1 MVAIRFFILFLFFCS
16 DSFADSFVGVGE
28 ARVFDNNL
36 VEAKIVSAKNAIRE
50 IILKA
55 GLSASTINELS
66 FSIGYL
72 GDIIISNN
80 LSRPS
85 IRINSLSSD
94 ESDGIVLTFAKVD
107 VDKSRHQCG
116 VRPMAKSVVF
126 SPLLVGTLRYAVSG
140 GFKNEIDTINRKFIN
155 LMKNSGVDFFLKGFL
170 NNPVLFDN
178 SDDPINSSARIRE
191 IAERYDAQYL
201 ISGAL
206 NDISLSRMN
215 AGPDSYRNVVRNFS
229 VTFSLF
235 DGITGNR
242 IKSYSYKE
250 SSPWPIGYRLNLE
263 FNDASLSNSAF
274 GSRIFQIL
282 MRSVEDISSDI
293 KCARLRA
300 RVIESRADSLM
311 ISAGTIQG
319 VNVGDSFVLHNRV
332 QSGFDSDAQYYR
344 ESKMSPYFVLE
355 SYPSFSLIT
364 SVDTYSVDYTAGV
377 GDIVVHEGP
386 P

>member
-1 MVAIRFFILFLFFCS
+1 MKGFLS
-16 DSFADSFVGVGE
+16 NPVS
-28 ARVFDNNL
+28 FDNN
-36 VEAKIVSAKNAIRE
+36 
-50 IILKA
+50 
-55 GLSASTINELS
+55 
-66 FSIGYL
+66 
-72 GDIIISNN
+72 
-80 LSRPS
+80 
-85 IRINSLSSD
+85 
-94 ESDGIVLTFAKVD
+94 
-107 VDKSRHQCG
+107 
-116 VRPMAKSVVF
+116 
-126 SPLLVGTLRYAVSG
+126 AV
-140 GFKNEIDTINRKFIN
+140 
-155 LMKNSGVDFFLKGFL
+155 
-170 NNPVLFDN
+170 PV
-178 SDDPINSSARIRE
+178 NSSARIRE

-215 AGPDSYRNVVRNFS
+215 ADPDSYHNVVRNFS

-235 DGITGNR
+235 DGITGNK

-250 SSPWPIGYRLNLE
+250 SSPWPFGYRLNLK

-274 GSRIFQIL
+274 GSHIFQIL
-282 MRSVEDISSDI
+282 MRSIEDISSDI

-319 VNVGDSFVLHNRV
+319 VNVGDSFVLHNKV
-332 QSGFDSDAQYYR
+332 QSGFNSDAQYYR

>member
-1 MVAIRFFILFLFFCS
+1 MVAIRFFILFLFFYSNC
-16 DSFADSFVGVGE
+16 FADSFVGVGK
-28 ARVFDNNL
+28 AKVFDNNL

-55 GLSASTINELS
+55 GLSASTINELT
-66 FSIGYL
+66 FSVGYL
-72 GDIIISNN
+72 GDVIIINN
-80 LSRPS
+80 FSRPS
-85 IRINSLSSD
+85 LKISSLSSD
-94 ESDGIVLTFAKVD
+94 DSDDIVLTFAKAD
-107 VDKSRHQCG
+107 VDKLKRQCS
-116 VRPMAKSVVF
+116 VHPTAKSVIF
-126 SPLLVGTLRYAVSG
+126 SPLLVGTPRHAVSG
-140 GFKNEIDTINRKFIN
+140 GFKNEIDTINRTFIN
-155 LMKNSGVDFFLKGFL
+155 LLENSGADFFLKGFL
-170 NNPVLFDN
+170 SNSVLLEN
-178 SDDPINSSARIRE
+178 SAVQINSSARIRE
-191 IAERYDAQYL
+191 ITERYDAQYL
-201 ISGAL
+201 ISGTL

-215 AGPDSYRNVVRNFS
+215 ADADSYRNVVRNFS

-235 DGITGNR
+235 DGITGNK

-250 SSPWPIGYRLNLE
+250 SSSWPFGYRLNVE
-263 FNDASLSNSAF
+263 FNDASLSSSAF
-274 GSRIFQIL
+274 GSHISQIL

-319 VNVGDSFVLHNRV
+319 VNVGDFFVLHNKV
-332 QSGFDSDAQYYR
+332 QSGFNSDAQYYR
-344 ESKMSPYFVLE
+344 ESNMSPYFVLE

-364 SVDTYSVDYTAGV
+364 SVDTYNVDYTAGV